1 MRLVRNCKCPGR
13 NGTEKGRKVRRDSKS
28 LNLFMAHRGD
38 LLNYANSIVG
48 DPSRAEDVV
57 QEAWLRFD
65 EVARQRLLGEPLGYL
80 YRIVR
85 NLALDGRRRVARE
98 GKFITSVA
106 FDAAEAAVSD
116 DGQSTP
122 EAVALYRDQL
132 GLLMAA
138 LAELPEQTR
147 IAFEM
152 HRLGGCTLRE
162 IAGALDI
169 SISQA
174 QTLVVNGVQHCKQR
188 LKWP

>member
-1 MRLVRNCKCPGR
+1 M
-13 NGTEKGRKVRRDSKS
+13 RRDSKF
-28 LNLFMAHRGD
+28 LDLFMAHRGD

-57 QEAWLRFD
+57 QEAWVRFD
-65 EVARQRLLGEPLGYL
+65 EVAKQRLLGEPLGYL

-85 NLALDGRRRVARE
+85 NLALDGRRRTTRE
-98 GKFITSVA
+98 TKIVSGIDFA
-106 FDAAEAAVSD
+106 DAEAAVSD
-116 DGQSTP
+116 AAQSTP

-132 GLLMAA
+132 NLLMAA
-138 LAELPEQTR
+138 VAELPEQTR

-152 HRLGGCTLRE
+152 HRLAGCTLRE
-162 IAGALDI
+162 IAQALDI
-169 SISQA
+169 SISHA